1 MRPDRSLEN
10 RQLGIPR
17 ISSPAA
23 ILPGQ
28 DGHIL
33 NPIVKQ
39 DADGKGGTVS
49 KMGIDA
55 LIPFDRD
62 RASFTRVKFKE
73 VDLSKYDIAF

>member
-33 NPIVKQ
+33 NPIVN
-39 DADGKGGTVS
+39 GKGGTVS